1 MDFIAIDVETA
12 NADMASICQIG
23 IAKFSNGQLVDEWKS
38 LINPE
43 DYFSGINIGIHG
55 ITECDVLDAPT
66 FPEVLNKLHDFMGG
80 TISACHSHFDR
91 VSIGRAINKHSLEPI
106 NTKWLDTA
114 KVARRTWDE
123 CRDRGYGLSNVCKII
138 DHQFKHHDALED
150 AKACGF
156 VLIAAMAKTELDI
169 ESILVKSFKSI
180 HSNNLPITKDGN
192 PEGDLFGEVLVFTG
206 ALVIPRREAAVLA
219 SNIGCKVAGKV
230 TKKTTLLVVG
240 DQDVSKLAGKV
251 KSSNHLKAEEL
262 IVLGQGIR
270 ILKESDFQE
279 LILDL
284 QK

>member
-12 NADMASICQIG
+12 NEDMASICQIG

-43 DYFSGINIGIHG
+43 DYFSGNNIAIHG
-55 ITECDVLDAPT
+55 ITERDVLDAPT

-80 TISACHSHFDR
+80 TISACHTHFDK
-91 VSIGRAINKHSLEPI
+91 VSIGRAINKYSLEPI
-106 NTKWLDTA
+106 NTEWLDTA

-138 DHQFKHHDALED
+138 GHQFKHHDALED

-169 ESILVKSFKSI
+169 ESILVKSVKSI
-180 HSNNLPITKDGN
+180 HSNNIPITKDGN

-206 ALVIPRREAAVLA
+206 ALVIPRREASVLA
-219 SNIGCKVAGKV
+219 SNIGCKVAVQV

-251 KSSNHLKAEEL
+251 KSNNHLKAEKL
-262 IVLGQGIR
+262 ILLGQGIR